1 MLFPI
6 NEGDNTLT
14 INVGQGLTLSQV
26 FVAQKDCCGAGCKDD
41 DSNISGA
48 EGNPQVFFPVTAS
61 QLNTELKVTIT
72 SGCLTSVSLPT
83 PPPPPPPRP
92 PTTKSMVLTFD
103 NTLSNPFQC
112 GIPVLSVV
120 WNNVD
125 IPITLVDDATA
136 HSTTLSVVANVGTNT
151 LVFKATVTPPCDTMV
166 IIKLDSVSLH
176 DNSNT
181 ELILNGGFT
190 SASDWTI
197 VGDGVIS
204 SSVLQF
210 SLATN
215 PVYPFQTATQTIPL
229 DSNFARTP

>member
-26 FVAQKDCCGAGCKDD
+26 FVAQKDCCGAGCVAEDI
-41 DSNISGA
+41 NESGI
-48 EGNPQVFFPVTAS
+48 EGDPEVFFPVTAS

-83 PPPPPPPRP
+83 PPPPPPPP
-92 PTTKSMVLTFD
+92 APTTKSMVLTFD
-103 NTLSNPFQC
+103 NTLVNPLTC
-112 GIPVLSVV
+112 GLPVLSVV

-151 LVFKATVTPPCDTMV
+151 LTFKATVAPLCALV
-166 IIKLDSVSLH
+166 AIQLDSVSLH
-176 DNSNT
+176 DDSNT
-181 ELILNGGFT
+181 ELILNGGFD
-190 SASDWTI
+190 SQSDWTI
-197 VGDGVIS
+197 VGDYDIS
-204 SSVLQF
+204 SSRLQLT
-210 SLATN
+210 LASDS
-215 PVYPFQTATQTIPL
+215 PFPFYTATQTIPL